1 MFDKIIQFS
10 VKRKFFVG
18 FITLG
23 LSILLFILPLQVQT
37 QQTVTLD
44 EVITM
49 AKKNNPRLKSAT
61 AAIERSRAAKG
72 ESWELGAT
80 SFDYSWGQL
89 NGANRDDRQLNVS
102 QSLGSII
109 TPFYKNSLVKQQSYI
124 ELIYQYNVSAL
135 EYELYNH

>member
-1 MFDKIIQFS
+1 
-10 VKRKFFVG
+10 
-18 FITLG
+18 
-23 LSILLFILPLQVQT
+23 
-37 QQTVTLD
+37 
-44 EVITM
+44 M
-49 AKKNNPRLKSAT
+49 AKKNNPCLKSAT

-80 SFDYSWGQL
+80 SFDYLWGQL
-89 NGANRDDRQLNVS
+89 NGANRDERQLNVS
-102 QSLGSII
+102 QTLGSFI